1 MIRKAKRKQ
10 RQRRKPT
17 APPPPT
23 SRPEPVPS
31 TLQTPIGDFVRYEGR
46 TPYIEYSLFRPDHE
60 QVKLQI
66 IERARAGEEE
76 IDWAEEAR
84 RLTRIGLLMLALD
97 DYGFDAYLFL
107 DRALVEESELETL
120 VQGTCDLLKQ
130 IPPRPEGGS
139 LVVQWMGGI
148 VEYSFGSAE
157 RREELPN
164 EQEAVSQVDP

>member
-1 MIRKAKRKQ
+1 MSRKAKRKR

-31 TLQTPIGDFVRYEGR
+31 TLRTPIGDLVRYEGR
-46 TPYIEYSLFRPDHE
+46 TPYIEYFLFRPEHE
-60 QVKLQI
+60 QVRLQL
-66 IERARAGEEE
+66 IERARAEEE
-76 IDWAEEAR
+76 IDWTEEAK

-120 VQGTCDLLKQ
+120 IQGTYDLLKQ

-139 LVVQWMGGI
+139 LVIQWMEEI
-148 VEYSFGSAE
+148 AEYSLGSAE
-157 RREELPN
+157 RKGD
-164 EQEAVSQVDP
+164 AD